1 MHKPKM
7 PEIPKQKKKIQI
19 QEKVFT
25 NKKRKKN
32 EITVKSSA
40 LTPAVNAA
48 ALSSS
53 IGSVE
58 KTRFNSEKIN
68 GASGLD

>member
-1 MHKPKM
+1 MRTPKM
-7 PEIPKQKKKIQI
+7 PKIL
-19 QEKVFT
+19 T
-25 NKKRKKN
+25 NFSYEWLSKFYQRK
-32 EITVKSSA
+32 ITVKSSA
-40 LTPAVNAA
+40 VTPAAIAA

-53 IGSVE
+53 TGSAE